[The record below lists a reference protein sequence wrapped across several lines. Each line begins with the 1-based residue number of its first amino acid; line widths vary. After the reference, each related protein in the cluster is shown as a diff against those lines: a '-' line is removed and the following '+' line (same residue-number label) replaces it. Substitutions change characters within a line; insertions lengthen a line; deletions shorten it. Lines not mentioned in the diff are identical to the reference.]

1 MLTLK
6 VKRNFFFYYFR
17 AVTGMRN
24 NPYLYLSTK
33 MNRVDKS
40 NQWSVRSLL
49 EGGGILSLDLNVLEK
64 TSKRMTKQ
72 SKEIHFNINKSNIL
86 LKLHII

>member
-1 MLTLK
+1 
-6 VKRNFFFYYFR
+6 
-17 AVTGMRN
+17 
-24 NPYLYLSTK
+24 

-49 EGGGILSLDLNVLEK
+49 AGGVVLSLDLKVLEK

-72 SKEIHFNINKSNIL
+72 SKEIHFNNNKSNIL
-86 LKLHII
+86 FKLHII

>member
-1 MLTLK
+1 
-6 VKRNFFFYYFR
+6 
-17 AVTGMRN
+17 
-24 NPYLYLSTK
+24 